1 MAFST
6 EEKQQL
12 LAIRGVGPTVIERLE
27 QLGFNSLAQMAE
39 FEALD
44 IIRQM
49 ARLVGSSC
57 WHNSP
62 IAKASIADII
72 ILAKQRAQETS
83 TEPVSSPA

>member
-1 MAFST
+1 MAFSI

-27 QLGFNSLAQMAE
+27 QLGFNALPQLAE

-62 IAKASIADII
+62 TAKASIEAII
-72 ILAKQRAQETS
+72 LLAKQRAQDITVRNMAS
-83 TEPVSSPA
+83 HA